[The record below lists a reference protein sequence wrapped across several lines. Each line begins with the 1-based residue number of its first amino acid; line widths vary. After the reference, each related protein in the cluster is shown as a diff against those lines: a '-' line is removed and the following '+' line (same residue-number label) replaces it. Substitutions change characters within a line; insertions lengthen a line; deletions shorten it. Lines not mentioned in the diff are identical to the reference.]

1 MFEKE
6 NILENTLITKET
18 KVMKRI
24 YAIVAALLIVCAA
37 SAQNSKFGKPTQEE
51 WELKSVSFAPD
62 ADAVVLYKSVEVNY
76 TLSGAF
82 SAMSSGG
89 EGSLDDDSFSAMGR
103 NKYIS
108 PENTTMVYDVK
119 VRIKVLKDSGTG
131 YTAMD
136 IISFSDKTDM
146 NMRDEFYE
154 MSVMVLSNVDGKVKK
169 KRVSASNFKDERID
183 EHYSIR
189 HIRVPDVK
197 AGDIVEYQ
205 YKLFSL
211 RSTFIFDTQLQEG
224 IPVMY
229 AKCMMDIPFFLQFN
243 VNKPE
248 IPNVTAGVT
257 LGQVLI
263 KSPNNDSQM
272 PRKVNT
278 NVYTIEARDL
288 PAYDGTIDLKNLTEG
303 KVYCVRTELKDKR
316 YDVIPDASGPV
327 RHMIIGK

>member
-1 MFEKE
+1 
-6 NILENTLITKET
+6 
-18 KVMKRI
+18 MKRLFTI
-24 YAIVAALLIVCAA
+24 LVALLAISAV
-37 SAQNSKFGKPTQEE
+37 SAQNAKFGKPTKEE
-51 WELKSVSFAPD
+51 WDMKSVSFAPE
-62 ADAVVLYKSVEVNY
+62 AEAVVLYKSVEVNY

-119 VRIKVLKDSGTG
+119 VRIKVLKDSGVG

-136 IISFSDKTDM
+136 IISFGDKTDM

-169 KRVSASNFKDERID
+169 KRVAAGNIKDERLD
-183 EHYSIR
+183 DHYCIR
-189 HIRVPDVK
+189 HVRIPDVK

-211 RSTFIFDTQLQEG
+211 RSTYIFDTQLQEG

-229 AKCMMDIPFFLQFN
+229 AKCVMNVPYVLQFN
-243 VNKPE
+243 INKPE

-257 LGQVLI
+257 LGQLLI

-272 PRKVNT
+272 PRKVAT
-278 NVYTIEARDL
+278 NDYTIEARNL
-288 PAYDGTIDLKNLTEG
+288 PAYDGTIDLKSLTEG

-316 YDVIPDASGPV
+316 YDIVPDASGPV
-327 RHMIIGK
+327 RHLIIGK